1 MASATTS
8 KQRHELRSEERGI
21 QWAHTII
28 ENMEA
33 HETLWETLISILKVL
48 LNAMNTSEDW
58 LNILDPAKV
67 VNDVLIGA
75 ILIFIGALIGI
86 AVSNYKRKREEE
98 RKQIE
103 KSEQEYDEK
112 IRLSETLL
120 SEIKANQN
128 RLQPFSDIA
137 DKIVNDHIETSEEET
152 TLPNQFIISTNAF
165 SDSVDKRGLL
175 DDESRNKLYQY
186 YLDIEYIRN
195 EYNKLEAIHGY
206 SYSLLIGI
214 ELKYKT
220 DRLNCGAEFPGWF
233 EIDEFLRHT
242 KKVCDLGEELIKC
255 LKE

>member
-1 MASATTS
+1 
-8 KQRHELRSEERGI
+8 
-21 QWAHTII
+21 
-28 ENMEA
+28 
-33 HETLWETLISILKVL
+33 
-48 LNAMNTSEDW
+48 MNTSEDW
-58 LNILDPAKV
+58 LNILDTTKV

-75 ILIFIGALIGI
+75 ILLVIGALLGI

-137 DKIVNDHIETSEEET
+137 DKIVNGYIETSEEEI
-152 TLPNQFIISTNAF
+152 TLPNQLIVSTNAF

-175 DDESRNKLYQY
+175 GDESRNKLYQY
-186 YLDIEYIRN
+186 YLDIEYIGN
-195 EYNKLEAIHGY
+195 EYNKLEAIHGC
-206 SYSLLIGI
+206 SYTLLTRIK
-214 ELKYKT
+214 LKYKT
-220 DRLNCGAEFPGWF
+220 GRWNYGVEFPGWF

-242 KKVCDLGEELIKC
+242 KRVYGLGEELIIS
-255 LKE
+255 LKG